1 VLKKD
6 YITLKIEN
14 HKNNNNYNN
23 SISNNNNTF
32 YYVCKNPLS
41 NDTAKEESKNSWTLR
56 LADIDPN
63 TFDLSAKNPN
73 KKDEVALRKP
83 EDILEEMKTLDEES
97 KDILNSIL
105 ELL

>member
-32 YYVCKNPLS
+32 YYECINPFS
-41 NDTAKEESKNSWTLR
+41 IYTAKEEYKNY
-56 LADIDPN
+56 
-63 TFDLSAKNPN
+63 K
-73 KKDEVALRKP
+73 
-83 EDILEEMKTLDEES
+83 
-97 KDILNSIL
+97 
-105 ELL
+105 